1 MEGESADVK
10 GMVPVIVEVDNCCD
24 EEKVALRLDRS
35 CKDVEAAGKAIE
47 SNVEEETL

>member
-24 EEKVALRLDRS
+24 EEKVALRLDIEVAKMWRQ
-35 CKDVEAAGKAIE
+35 VEK
-47 SNVEEETL
+47 L